1 MTAAVGRV
9 VVEADGG
16 SRGNPGPASYGAL
29 VRDES
34 TGDVL
39 ATRGETIGRA
49 TNNVAEYRGL
59 IAGLELAAEH
69 APDADVVVRMD
80 SKLVVEQMA
89 GRWKIKHASM
99 KPLAEQARGLADR
112 VVEWTWIPRDQNA
125 AADAL
130 ANEALD
136 SQARTGE
143 PAVVG
148 TAARQETTS
157 VASAD
162 DVTAPLEAPAAA
174 PLGGTGKDTN
184 PLLGWRGDV
193 HGRPTTLVLLRHG
206 VTANTVRKLFC
217 GKGGSD
223 PGLVAEGE
231 AQAARAAAWIAR
243 HHDVDAIISSPLRR
257 TRETAGFVARETGV
271 TVGVDDGVEEAAFG
285 DWDGHSF
292 AEIMEDWP
300 DELSTWLSSTAVAP
314 PGGESFD
321 EVQERVRQARDRIVE
336 AHPGETVVVVSHVTP
351 IKLMTRLALDGPMS
365 IIHRMELAPA
375 SITTIAWWPDG
386 TPSLRGFSIVPE

>member
-39 ATRGETIGRA
+39 ATRGETIGTA

-136 SQARTGE
+136 AQARTGE

-148 TAARQETTS
+148 TAVQQEATP
-157 VASAD
+157 VAPAD
-162 DVTAPLEAPAAA
+162 DVTAPLEAPAPA

-217 GKGGSD
+217 GRGGSD

-271 TVGVDDGVEEAAFG
+271 PVSVDDGVEEAAFG

-292 AEIMEDWP
+292 SEITEGWP

-321 EVQERVRQARDRIVE
+321 EVQERVREARDRIVE

-351 IKLMTRLALDGPMS
+351 IKLMTRLVLDGPMS

>member
-34 TGDVL
+34 TGEVL
-39 ATRGETIGRA
+39 ATRGETIGTA

-99 KPLAEQARGLADR
+99 KPLAEKARGLADR

-136 SQARTGE
+136 AQARTGE

-148 TAARQETTS
+148 TAVQQETTP
-157 VASAD
+157 VPPAD
-162 DVTAPLEAPAAA
+162 DVTAPLEAP
-174 PLGGTGKDTN
+174 PSGTGKDTN

-217 GKGGSD
+217 GRGGSD

-292 AEIMEDWP
+292 AEIMEGWP

-336 AHPGETVVVVSHVTP
+336 AHAGETVVVVSHVTP

>member
-1 MTAAVGRV
+1 VSPARV

-16 SRGNPGPASYGAL
+16 SRGNPGPAAYGAL
-29 VRDES
+29 VRDAA
-34 TGDVL
+34 TGQVL
-39 ATRGETIGRA
+39 ATRGATIGTA

-59 IAGLELAAEH
+59 VAGLELATIH
-69 APDADVVVRMD
+69 APDADVEVRMD

-89 GRWKIKHASM
+89 GRWKVKHPAM
-99 KPLAEQARGLADR
+99 KPLHAEAGRLAER
-112 VVEWTWIPRDQNA
+112 VVAWTWVPRAENA

-136 SQARTGE
+136 AEVRTGA

-148 TAARQETTS
+148 TAASQESTS
-157 VASAD
+157 ARPAD
-162 DVTAPLEAPAAA
+162 DVTAPLEAP
-174 PLGGTGKDTN
+174 PSGTSKDTN

-193 HGRPTTLVLLRHG
+193 HGRPTTLVLVRHG
-206 VTANTVRKLFC
+206 VTANTQRKLFC
-217 GKGGSD
+217 GRGGSD
-223 PGLVAEGE
+223 PGLVPEGE
-231 AQAARAAAWIAR
+231 AQAARAAAWVAR
-243 HHDVDAIISSPLRR
+243 HHDVDAIVSSPLRR
-257 TRETAGFVARETGV
+257 TRETAGFLARETGLEV
-271 TVGVDDGVEEAAFG
+271 AIDDGVEEAAFG

-292 AEIMEDWP
+292 AEIMAGWP
-300 DELSTWLSSTAVAP
+300 DELQAWLASTAVAP
-314 PGGESFD
+314 PRGESFD
-321 EVQERVRQARDRIVE
+321 AVQQRVREARDRILAE
-336 AHPGETVVVVSHVTP
+336 HGGETVAVVSHVTP